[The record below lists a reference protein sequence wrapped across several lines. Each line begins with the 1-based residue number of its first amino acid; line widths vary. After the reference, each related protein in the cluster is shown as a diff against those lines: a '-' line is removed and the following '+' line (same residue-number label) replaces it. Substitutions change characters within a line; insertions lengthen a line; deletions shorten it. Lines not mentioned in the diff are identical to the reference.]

1 MVKMTNNLIFI
12 ESSNDLEKISHSEF
26 NKKNT
31 TVWCFEIESHKKLVK
46 MNIDHFIADEFLNS
60 VERENLFQKG
70 LDMIKSIEKIKPS
83 ELEFEN
89 VNLLQLHDKH
99 ELHSYL
105 MKNLI
110 KFVIIKKILTQN
122 KISKII
128 CNKQISNICSIIINS
143 KLINFEIFENENEE
157 KMLWDDIVLKYNF
170 GKIPLSINISKKKY
184 LRIKKIVEKTLGYN
198 SKIWLEDKPLKKS
211 IILLEFNTELFE
223 KLLILLRNF
232 EGSIILVNQ
241 RRPAFWNKKTLKI
254 VKESNC
260 KILHVPNLVSSKEIQ
275 NFSLI
280 NDYKKKINKYLN
292 TSNEFNLLF
301 TVENVSFWK
310 IIKNDLIRSYE
321 NKIENFIY
329 GILVAKKIFQKMN
342 PKLIISL
349 NEIGESE
356 RIFLEF
362 NNKKIPSF
370 LLEHGFIDWDEKTK
384 LYHSF
389 EYNNFN
395 DRILVWGDYR
405 KKQLINEEKINPSKI
420 ITSGSPRHDNFFN
433 TEIMNIKNDTSSVLI
448 APNPITE
455 FSGLGTV
462 ELEIKFENVLKQ
474 IFLILNESNKIHP
487 FVKLHGTQ
495 LKHNLEIKNILQ
507 KINHKI
513 PIILTGDIIKIINQ
527 SNLVI
532 VITPESF
539 GTSTMILEAMILG
552 KPVLNIILDD
562 KIPNYNFQTSKSIFS
577 ILFNDEFNINLK
589 KFLFDKNFQNEL
601 LKNQQQY
608 LDNFLN
614 FKGKASERLVQ
625 IINDETGN

>member
-292 TSNEFNLLF
+292 TSNELKLLF

-310 IIKNDLIRSYE
+310 TIKNDLIRSYE

-433 TEIMNIKNDTSSVLI
+433 TEIMNNKNDTSSVLI

>member
-31 TVWCFEIESHKKLVK
+31 IVWCFEIESHKKLVK

-292 TSNEFNLLF
+292 TSNELKLLF

>member
-31 TVWCFEIESHKKLVK
+31 IVWCFEIESHKKLVK

-260 KILHVPNLVSSKEIQ
+260 KILHVPNLISSKEIQ

-292 TSNEFNLLF
+292 TSNELKLLF

>member
-31 TVWCFEIESHKKLVK
+31 IVWCFEIESHKKLVK

-260 KILHVPNLVSSKEIQ
+260 KILHVPNLISSKEIQ

-292 TSNEFNLLF
+292 TSNELKLLF

-310 IIKNDLIRSYE
+310 TIKNDLIRSYE

>member
-260 KILHVPNLVSSKEIQ
+260 KILHVPNLISSKEIQ

-292 TSNEFNLLF
+292 TSNELKLLF

>member
-292 TSNEFNLLF
+292 TSNELKLLF

>member
-31 TVWCFEIESHKKLVK
+31 IVWCFEIESHKKLVK